1 MLCFFPLTRPS
12 RYCSNGYPQVVLNP
26 SQYVIPASSRI
37 IHVFILATDQSDAE
51 KVSLYNI
58 SPGDYEHGRMVAAL
72 ANKSTNMK
80 NISNNTNEFTN
91 VFSALSAT
99 EQHEK
104 MKES

>member
-1 MLCFFPLTRPS
+1 
-12 RYCSNGYPQVVLNP
+12 VVLNP